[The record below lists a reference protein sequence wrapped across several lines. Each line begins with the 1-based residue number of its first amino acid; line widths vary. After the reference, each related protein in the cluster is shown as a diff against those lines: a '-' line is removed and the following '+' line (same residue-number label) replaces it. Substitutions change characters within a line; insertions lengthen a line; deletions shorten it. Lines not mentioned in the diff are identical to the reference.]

1 MIDDQGH
8 NSWMNMKQKIDIPQ
22 TMNGTK
28 MVEWIEVDLIDKAD
42 HCREIR
48 CHMSI
53 QLEFI
58 SMFMLIAIFWI
69 GLQMNELK
77 ESK

>member
-1 MIDDQGH
+1 
-8 NSWMNMKQKIDIPQ
+8 MNMKQKIDIPQ

-58 SMFMLIAIFWI
+58 SMFMLIAIF
-69 GLQMNELK
+69 
-77 ESK
+77 